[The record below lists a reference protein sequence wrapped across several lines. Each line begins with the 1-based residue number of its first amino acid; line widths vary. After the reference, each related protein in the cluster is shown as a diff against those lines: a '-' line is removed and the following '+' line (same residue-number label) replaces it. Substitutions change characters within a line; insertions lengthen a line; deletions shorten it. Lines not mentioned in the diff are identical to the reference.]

1 MTFQQLEYI
10 VAVDKYRHFV
20 NAATACGVT
29 QSTLSSMIQRL
40 EQEIDVI
47 IFDRKKHP
55 IEPTALGKQI
65 ISQARLILHTSSQLR
80 ELVLSEKE
88 QEHGTLYIGMP
99 PSVTPYI
106 YPTFHRLISA
116 EHPGIRTGIFEC
128 SSERLLQMLQQ
139 GEIDMA
145 ISAQPGGEVPGLLE
159 IELYT
164 ERFLLYISS
173 AHALYQRERVNAED
187 LMDGD
192 LWVLRSFHECYPQLG
207 DLIHHDTRHRTSFE
221 VGSLSTLV
229 SLIDENGGY
238 TILPQLYAQRLTP
251 EQQRNLRPING
262 AKFFRPVSLI
272 IRSDYVREHMLNIVA
287 DLIKRIVPSEMI
299 NPRLKKFKITL

>member
-29 QSTLSSMIQRL
+29 QSTLSSLIQKL
-40 EQEIDVI
+40 EQEIDVV

-55 IEPTALGKQI
+55 IEPTVLGKQI
-65 ISQARLILHTSSQLR
+65 IAQARLILHTSSQLR
-80 ELVLSEKE
+80 ELVISEKE
-88 QEHGTLYIGMP
+88 QEHASLFLGMP
-99 PSVTPYI
+99 PSVAPYV

-116 EHPGIRTGIFEC
+116 EYPGIHTSIFEC

-145 ISAQPGGEVPGLLE
+145 ISTLHDHDSSLME

-164 ERFLLYISS
+164 ERFVLYISS
-173 AHALYQRERVNAED
+173 AHALYQRERVNPED
-187 LMDGD
+187 LMDGEM
-192 LWVLRSFHECYPQLG
+192 WTLRSFHECYPQLG
-207 DLIHHDTRHRTSFE
+207 DIIHRDTRHRTTLE
-221 VGSLSTLV
+221 VGSLSTLI

-238 TILPQLYAQRLTP
+238 TILPQFYTTRLTP
-251 EQQRNLRPING
+251 EQQRNIRPING
-262 AKFFRPVSLI
+262 GKFFRSVSLI
-272 IRSDYVREHMLNIVA
+272 IRSDYLRERMLNIVA
-287 DLIKRIVPSEMI
+287 DLIKRIVPEDAI

>member
-40 EQEIDVI
+40 EQEIDVM

-55 IEPTALGKQI
+55 IEPTVLGKQI
-65 ISQARLILHTSSQLR
+65 IAQARTILHTSSQLR
-80 ELVLSEKE
+80 ELVVSEKE
-88 QEHGTLYIGMP
+88 QEHTSLFLGMS
-99 PSVTPYI
+99 PSVAPYI

-116 EHPGIRTGIFEC
+116 RHPGIHTSIFE
-128 SSERLLQMLQQ
+128 SSSVRLLQMLQQ

-145 ISAQPGGEVPGLLE
+145 ISSLQEHDPSALME

-164 ERFLLYISS
+164 ERFVLYISS

-187 LMDGD
+187 LMDGEM
-192 LWVLRSFHECYPQLG
+192 WVLRSFHECYPQLAEV
-207 DLIHHDTRHRTSFE
+207 IHRDTHHRTSLE

-238 TILPQLYAQRLTP
+238 TILPQLYATKLTP
-251 EQQRNLRPING
+251 EQQRNVRPING
-262 AKFFRPVSLI
+262 AKFFRSVSLI
-272 IRSDYVREHMLNIVA
+272 IRSDYMRERMLNIVA
-287 DLIKRIVPSEMI
+287 DLVKSIVPGEMI